1 MAVGPASTLVQVGG
15 LSAFALVG
23 SVSAFSIGSNGAL
36 TPVPGSPFATGFQPL
51 SVTVDPTG
59 KFAYVANELD
69 NNVSA
74 YSIGSNGALTTL
86 PASPFATR
94 RGAPVSVAQTPP
106 SSATLPA

>member
-36 TPVPGSPFATGFQPL
+36 TPVPGSPFAAGFQPL

-59 KFAYVANELD
+59 KFAYVANEFD

-74 YSIGSNGALTTL
+74 YSIGSNDALTPL
-86 PASPFATR
+86 PGSPFAT
-94 RGAPVSVAQTPP
+94 GAEAPAAVAGPPPLSVAPP
-106 SSATLPA
+106 